1 MIIPK
6 LILEDVEDEENG
18 TILNEIELDDSQYY
32 LFLSILNENSNY
44 AEKLFNKLGY
54 NKDIDNEEKIVYV
67 NKFGVRI
74 EFDKEYKTCNSS
86 IMNFAGESYHSL
98 DLDLLILQAIELQLR
113 ELNEK

>member
-18 TILNEIELDDSQYY
+18 TILNEIKLDDSQYY

-98 DLDLLILQAIELQLR
+98 DLDLLTLQAIELQLR

>member
-1 MIIPK
+1 MLIPK
-6 LILEDVEDEENG
+6 LILEDKENG
-18 TILNEIELDDSQYY
+18 TILNEIELDDYQYY
-32 LFLSILNENSNY
+32 LFSSILDENTNY
-44 AEKLFNKLGY
+44 TEKLFNKLGY

-98 DLDLLILQAIELQLR
+98 DLDLLTLQAIELQLR

>member
-6 LILEDVEDEENG
+6 LIVEDVEDEENG

-98 DLDLLILQAIELQLR
+98 DLDLLTLQAIELQLR

>member
-98 DLDLLILQAIELQLR
+98 DLDLLTLQAIELQLR
-113 ELNEK
+113 VLNEK